1 MKQPVLPEKTEKVS
15 PPYLPYR
22 TLRNFLDSLRVGI
35 PGKIDRSVLKNL
47 SGSAQSML
55 IGALRYFELISQEG
69 KPTHTLERLVQAEG
83 ADRQKLLQELLKHHY
98 SFIFND
104 GINLQNAT
112 PKMLQEAFT
121 NAGISGDTTR
131 KAIAFFL
138 SAAKDSGMT
147 LSSYLKVRQI
157 GRPAGSRRR
166 TSGTRLT
173 QGTEGQREEERE
185 PSAQP
190 GTVRFNLPLPNKPP
204 IIISVAEDL
213 TVEDWVMVDTT
224 IRAYIERRKKA

>member
-1 MKQPVLPEKTEKVS
+1 MKQPVLPEKIDKVS

-22 TLRNFLDSLRVGI
+22 TLRNFFDSLRVGI

-55 IGALRYFELISQEG
+55 IGALRYFELISQDG

-98 SFIFND
+98 PFILND

-121 NAGISGDTTR
+121 NAGVSGDTTR
-131 KAIAFFL
+131 KAMAFFL

-147 LSSYLKVRQI
+147 LSSYLKVRQV
-157 GRPAGSRRR
+157 GRPAGSKRR
-166 TSGTRLT
+166 TSEARLT
-173 QGTEGQREEERE
+173 QGTEQREGE

-213 TVEDWVMVDTT
+213 TAEDWVMVDTA
-224 IRAYIERRKKA
+224 IRAYIERRKKV

>member
-1 MKQPVLPEKTEKVS
+1 MKQPVLPEKTDKLS
-15 PPYLPYR
+15 PPYLPYK
-22 TLRNFLDSLRVGI
+22 TIRNFFDSLRVGI

-55 IGALRYFELISQEG
+55 IGALRYFELISQDG
-69 KPTHTLERLVQAEG
+69 KPTHALEQLVQVDG

-98 SFIFND
+98 PFIFDD

-112 PKMLQEAFT
+112 PKMLQEAFI
-121 NAGISGDTTR
+121 NAGVSGDTTR
-131 KAIAFFL
+131 KAMAFFL

-147 LSSYLKVRQI
+147 LSAYLKVRQV
-157 GRPAGSRRR
+157 GRPAGFRRR
-166 TSGTRLT
+166 TSGARLT
-173 QGTEGQREEERE
+173 QGTEGQQEGE

-213 TVEDWVMVDTT
+213 TVEDWVMVDIA
-224 IRAYIERRKKA
+224 IRAYIERRKKT